1 MMKNLLRF
9 SALMSLRNMLVEKL
23 RILISIYMIKDVV
36 GSSVNEELFQVRKGN
51 TDVIII
57 IYVLMVYLSVSM
69 DV

>member
-1 MMKNLLRF
+1 MNNVLRF

-23 RILISIYMIKDVV
+23 RILISIHMIKDVV